1 MQAGNINNSDGDRRN
16 AKQQEMITKVV
27 TWLKEERMELE
38 ERTDLHGDARYFAV
52 VRIKQASKKDQ
63 AEQTREEEA
72 FHIFFQKIG
81 LTV

>member
-1 MQAGNINNSDGDRRN
+1 
-16 AKQQEMITKVV
+16 
-27 TWLKEERMELE
+27 MEPK
-38 ERTDLHGDARYFAV
+38 ERTDLQGDARYFAV